1 MFKCLCNVKTES
13 LLMRLNSVDTIT
25 RSTFGGFSDSL
36 SHAILIHVHAY
47 VSLFPGIE
55 TNILHQ
61 GLKHFLKQLFE
72 KIESL
77 FEYKTNVI
85 LKLLYGL

>member
-1 MFKCLCNVKTES
+1 MKLFRFFLDS
-13 LLMRLNSVDTIT
+13 LLHT
-25 RSTFGGFSDSL
+25 
-36 SHAILIHVHAY
+36 ILIHAY

-77 FEYKTNVI
+77 FEYKTNVN
-85 LKLLYGL
+85 LKLQHRL